1 MPKKIVTNNINQV
14 AHSCWVKDSD
24 AGAEKY
30 PGAVSGDLLQQASL
44 DLDQDLLQQASLLV
58 FMLISKHHLKQWMR
72 IQIKGFKGHLRS

>member
-1 MPKKIVTNNINQV
+1 M
-14 AHSCWVKDSD
+14 KDSD

-58 FMLISKHHLKQWMR
+58 FMLISKHHLKQWIKM
-72 IQIKGFKGHLRS
+72 KGFKGHLRS